1 MGRSL
6 CQQSPDLA
14 SAPPVPEAL
23 ICGSAREN
31 MRWSDRVTSA
41 ARPKKFLYVIALA
54 AVAVTVCPTLAMA
67 DEVEDLLR
75 KGIDLRREGR
85 DLDALETFRKANQLA
100 STPRT
105 VAQMGLAEQALG
117 RWTDAFEHVEWAL
130 LARTDPWIAKN
141 RSVLESSL
149 ATIRKHVG
157 EVEILGDPK
166 GAEVRIDG
174 RLQGTLPLARSIHA
188 AAGTVSVEVRAPG
201 YLTVTRSVIVTP
213 AELNRETIFLQQA
226 SSTSAGQAE
235 PAREPERST
244 GSGDGGGP
252 PAEHGSPSWGRRLA
266 WVGVAGAGLFAIGG
280 ATALLVRESK
290 ARWFS
295 DQTHACDEN
304 LPNKGSASCQDA
316 YQTGQTATKLA
327 VGSFIAAGVLGAAA
341 TALFLTTPSS
351 SDASHGSTVGL
362 ACAPLGGQFGVTCAT
377 RF

>member
-1 MGRSL
+1 MRCFGRVKS
-6 CQQSPDLA
+6 
-14 SAPPVPEAL
+14 
-23 ICGSAREN
+23 I
-31 MRWSDRVTSA
+31 
-41 ARPKKFLYVIALA
+41 ARPQKILCVIALA
-54 AVAVTVCPTLAMA
+54 AFAVTVSPTQAVA
-67 DEVEDLLR
+67 DEAEDLVR
-75 KGIDLRREGR
+75 KGVDLRREGR
-85 DLDALETFRKANQLA
+85 DQDALETFRKANQLA

-130 LARTDPWIAKN
+130 LAKTDPWIAKN

-149 ATIRKHVG
+149 GTIRKHVG

-201 YLTVTRSVIVTP
+201 YMAVTRTVIVTP
-213 AELNRETIFLQQA
+213 EELTRETIFLQQV
-226 SSTSAGQAE
+226 SSTSAAQAE
-235 PAREPERST
+235 PAREPE
-244 GSGDGGGP
+244 GAKAGGDGAGP
-252 PAEHGSPSWGRRLA
+252 SGEHGAHPWGRRLA

-290 ARWFS
+290 AQWFS

-304 LPNKGSASCQDA
+304 LPNKGSTGCKDA
-316 YQTGQTATKLA
+316 YQAGQTATKLA
-327 VGSFIAAGVLGAAA
+327 IGSFIAAGVLGAGA
-341 TALFLTTPSS
+341 TALFLTSPSS
-351 SDASHGSTVGL
+351 SDTSRSSTVGL

>member
-1 MGRSL
+1 MG
-6 CQQSPDLA
+6 
-14 SAPPVPEAL
+14 
-23 ICGSAREN
+23 GSGRGN
-31 MRWSDRVTSA
+31 MRCSDRVKA
-41 ARPKKFLYVIALA
+41 AAHSKKVLCTFGLVVLA
-54 AVAVTVCPTLAMA
+54 SIVSPTLAVA

-85 DLDALETFRKANQLA
+85 DQDALETFRKANQLA

-149 ATIRKHVG
+149 TTIRKHVG

-166 GAEVRIDG
+166 GAEVRVDG

-213 AELNRETIFLQQA
+213 AELTRETIFLQQA
-226 SSTSAGQAE
+226 SSTSAAQAE
-235 PAREPERST
+235 PAREPERAIA
-244 GSGDGGGP
+244 SGEGAGP
-252 PAEHGSPSWGRRLA
+252 SGEHRSPSWGRRLA
-266 WVGVAGAGLFAIGG
+266 WVGVVGAGLFAIGG
-280 ATALLVRESK
+280 ATALLLRESK
-290 ARWFS
+290 AQWFS

-304 LPNKGSASCQDA
+304 LSNKGSASCQDA

-327 VGSFIAAGVLGAAA
+327 VGSFIAAGVLGAGA

-351 SDASHGSTVGL
+351 SDASHGSTAGL